1 MAMGGFDNSYDKV
14 DEFLVANYRR
24 HLEDVLC
31 DGCLIGRLSTQFG
44 DRARLMA
51 RLIRSTREEDG
62 GLANAYEGILVLD
75 GIWYRFACHVFVD
88 DGGQRFLSDVSQF
101 EAVQWQAGMK
111 VPA

>member
-1 MAMGGFDNSYDKV
+1 MSGFDDSYDKV

-44 DRARLMA
+44 ERARLMA

-75 GIWYRFACHVFVD
+75 GLWYRFACQVFVD
-88 DGGQRFLSDVSQF
+88 HGGQRFLSDVSQF
-101 EAVQWQAGMK
+101 EAVQWQAEVK

>member
-1 MAMGGFDNSYDKV
+1 MSGFDDSYDKV
-14 DEFLVANYRR
+14 DEFLVANYHR

-44 DRARLMA
+44 ERARLMA

-75 GIWYRFACHVFVD
+75 GLWYRFACQVFID
-88 DGGQRFLSDVSQF
+88 HGGQRFLSDVSQF
-101 EAVQWQAGMK
+101 EAVQWQAEVK

>member
-1 MAMGGFDNSYDKV
+1 MNSFETV
-14 DEFLVANYRR
+14 DEFLVASYHRN
-24 HLEDVLC
+24 LEDVLC

-51 RLIRSTREEDG
+51 RLLRSTREEDG
-62 GLANAYEGILVLD
+62 GLSNAYEGILVLD
-75 GIWYRFACHVFVD
+75 GIWYRFACQLFVD
-88 DGGQRFLSDVSQF
+88 QGGQRFLSDVSQF

>member
-1 MAMGGFDNSYDKV
+1 MSGFDDSFDKV
-14 DEFLVANYRR
+14 DEFLVAHYRR

-31 DGCLIGRLSTQFG
+31 DGCLVGRLSPQLG
-44 DRARLMA
+44 EQARLMA

-75 GIWYRFACHVFVD
+75 GIWYRFACQVFID
-88 DGGQRFLSDVSQF
+88 QGGQRFLSDVSQF
-101 EAVQWQAGMK
+101 EAVQWRAEVK